1 MRRSFYHYVKTL
13 RDPYKKDEVTLFANA
28 VDKDGSFPKHS
39 ESYDE
44 ISRYLEIDADYI
56 DSMSVFDEVFQDY
69 LNDNK

>member
-28 VDKDGSFPKHS
+28 VDKDGSFPKQS

-69 LNDNK
+69 LNYNY